1 MTKSKK
7 TNKTMVDEILHRKL
21 KIGQPKAHWKFQIG
35 KRISCS
41 PSGTCCVTVK
51 RQDYNL
57 IWKSF
62 WIWIPYN
69 MGVKTNRTSYL
80 RGNRSGHR
88 NTKLKTWKHVIEKNE
103 QEKPY
108 YKLGRAQVLWISKR
122 LLRHLWHLLSC
133 YPCLK
138 SGDNVMNEERTGL
151 WLRNITVIICDTD
164 IW

>member
-7 TNKTMVDEILHRKL
+7 TDKTMVDEILRRKL

-35 KRISCS
+35 KWISCF

-51 RQDYNL
+51 RQEYNL

-88 NTKLKTWKHVIEKNE
+88 NTKLKTWKHVIEQNE

-108 YKLGRAQVLWISKR
+108 YKLGRTQVLWISKR

-138 SGDNVMNEERTGL
+138 SGDNVMNEEMTGL
-151 WLRNITVIICDTD
+151 WLRNITVIICDKD

>member
-7 TNKTMVDEILHRKL
+7 TDKTMVDEILHRKL

-80 RGNRSGHR
+80 RGNPSGHR
-88 NTKLKTWKHVIEKNE
+88 NTKLKTSKHVIEQNE

-108 YKLGRAQVLWISKR
+108 YKLGRTQVLWISRR
-122 LLRHLWHLLSC
+122 LVRHLWHLLSC